1 MPASQTPAYDLI
13 IRNGTI
19 VDGTGA
25 PRFTGDVA
33 VKDGLIAA
41 IGTVRGNA
49 AEEIDASGRIVAPG
63 WVDVHTHYDGQAT
76 WDSEMAPSSWHGV
89 TTVIMGNCGVGFAPA
104 APDRHDWLIGLME
117 GVEDIPGTALA
128 EGMTWDWETF
138 PQYLDALEKMPRT
151 VDIGTHVPHGAVRA
165 YVLGERERPGAVPT
179 PDDIR
184 QMAAIVEEGVRAG
197 ALGFSTSRTVIHKSV
212 DGEVVPG
219 TTATAEEL
227 IEIGRAMGRV
237 GHGVFEMASDMK
249 REWNEFGWMGA
260 LSRETGLPVTF
271 AALQSIAKEMPLD
284 EQIAE
289 MRRQNAQG
297 ANIVAQIALRGNG
310 VIMAW
315 QGTIHPF
322 RFRPSYAAIADLP
335 WNEQL
340 ARLKDPAVRA
350 RILAEENVYPESDII
365 GLLMM
370 ISQGWHNQFV
380 MDEGFDYEPQPEASV
395 LARAKAAGISP
406 DAFAYDTLMENDGT
420 GFLYLPI
427 LNYADGNLDFLEE
440 LQAAD
445 DTVNSLSDGGA
456 HCGTICDAASPTFM
470 LQHWVRDRPRGA
482 GREGGRI
489 SLERAV
495 QRQCRDTARLY
506 GLDDRGVLAPGYI
519 ADINVIDLDNLR
531 LLKPWLA
538 FDLPAGG
545 KRLLQKAEGYDYT
558 IKSGKVTFRRGEWT
572 GATPGGLIRGPQR
585 ADMLEAAE

>member
-1 MPASQTPAYDLI
+1 MPAYDMI

-33 VKDGLIAA
+33 VKNGLIAA
-41 IGTVRGNA
+41 VGTVRGDA
-49 AEEIDASGRIVAPG
+49 AEEIDATGRVVAPG

-76 WDSEMAPSSWHGV
+76 WDAEMAPSSWHGV
-89 TTVIMGNCGVGFAPA
+89 TTVVMGNCGVGFAPA

-138 PQYLDALEKMPRT
+138 PEYLDALEKMPRA

-165 YVLGERERPGAVPT
+165 YVLGDREKPGAIPT
-179 PDDIR
+179 EDDIR
-184 QMAAIVEEGVRAG
+184 KMAEIVEEGVRAG

-237 GHGVFEMASDMK
+237 GHGVFEMASDMR
-249 REWNEFGWMGA
+249 REWDEFGWMGA
-260 LSRETGLPVTF
+260 LSRETGLPVTY
-271 AALQSIAKEMPLD
+271 AALQSIAKEMPLE

-322 RFRPSYAAIADLP
+322 RFRPSYVAIADLP
-335 WNEQL
+335 WKEQL
-340 ARLKDPAVRA
+340 AHLKDPAFREKVLSEA
-350 RILAEENVYPESDII
+350 NEYPESDII

-370 ISQGWHNQFV
+370 ISQGWHNQFI
-380 MDEGFDYEPQPEASV
+380 MDDGFDYEPQAEASV
-395 LARAKAAGISP
+395 LARAKSAGVAP
-406 DAFAYDTLMENDGT
+406 DAYAYDKLMENDGT
-420 GFLYLPI
+420 GFIYLPI
-427 LNYADGNLDFLEE
+427 LNYADGNLDFLEA
-440 LQAAD
+440 LQASE

-470 LQHWVRDRPRGA
+470 LQHWVRDRQR
-482 GREGGRI
+482 GGRI
-489 SLERAV
+489 SLEHAV
-495 QRQCRDTARLY
+495 KRQCHDTARLY
-506 GLDDRGVLAPGYI
+506 GLDDRGILAPGYL
-519 ADINVIDLDNLR
+519 ADINIIDFDNIK

-558 IKSGKVTFRRGEWT
+558 IKGGKVTFRKGEWT
-572 GATPGGLIRGPQR
+572 GATPGVLIRGPQR
-585 ADMLEAAE
+585 AELLEAAE

>member
-1 MPASQTPAYDLI
+1 MPAYDLI

-33 VKDGLIAA
+33 VKNGLIAA
-41 IGTVRGNA
+41 VGTVRGDA
-49 AEEIDASGRIVAPG
+49 AEEIDATGRVVAPG

-76 WDSEMAPSSWHGV
+76 WDAEMAPSSWHGV
-89 TTVIMGNCGVGFAPA
+89 TTVVMGNCGVGFAPA

-138 PQYLDALEKMPRT
+138 PEYLDALEKMPRA

-165 YVLGERERPGAVPT
+165 YVLGDREKPGAIPT
-179 PDDIR
+179 EDDIR
-184 QMAAIVEEGVRAG
+184 KMAEIVEEGVRAG

-237 GHGVFEMASDMK
+237 GHGVFEMASDMR
-249 REWNEFGWMGA
+249 REWDEFGWMGA
-260 LSRETGLPVTF
+260 LSRETGLPVTY
-271 AALQSIAKEMPLD
+271 AALQSIAKEMPLE

-322 RFRPSYAAIADLP
+322 RFRPSYVAIADLP
-335 WNEQL
+335 WKEQL
-340 ARLKDPAVRA
+340 AHLKDPAFREKVLSEA
-350 RILAEENVYPESDII
+350 NEYPESDII

-370 ISQGWHNQFV
+370 ISQGWHNQFI
-380 MDEGFDYEPQPEASV
+380 MDDGFDYEPQAEASV
-395 LARAKAAGISP
+395 LARAKSAGVAP
-406 DAFAYDTLMENDGT
+406 DAYAYDKLMENDGT
-420 GFLYLPI
+420 GFIYLPI
-427 LNYADGNLDFLEE
+427 LNYADGNLDFLEA
-440 LQAAD
+440 LQASE

-470 LQHWVRDRPRGA
+470 LQHWVRDRQR
-482 GREGGRI
+482 GGRI
-489 SLERAV
+489 SLEHAV
-495 QRQCRDTARLY
+495 KRQCHDTARLY
-506 GLDDRGVLAPGYI
+506 GLDDRGILAPGYL
-519 ADINVIDLDNLR
+519 ADINIIDFDNIK

-558 IKSGKVTFRRGEWT
+558 IKGGKVTFRKGEWT
-572 GATPGGLIRGPQR
+572 GATPGVLIRGPQR
-585 ADMLEAAE
+585 ADLLEAAE